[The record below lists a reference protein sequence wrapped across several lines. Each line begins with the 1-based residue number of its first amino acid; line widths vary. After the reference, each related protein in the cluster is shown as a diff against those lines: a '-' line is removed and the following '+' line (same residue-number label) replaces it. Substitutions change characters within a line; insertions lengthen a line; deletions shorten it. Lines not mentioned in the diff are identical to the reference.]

1 MTKER
6 WSSAKVLRER
16 GLAPKKSFGQNFL
29 QDAAIADRIA
39 ELATTPVGGTV
50 VEIGAGAG
58 ALTAPLAARAHR
70 VVAIER
76 DRDLVPVLAELF
88 HDSPNVEVLEA
99 DAAQVDWARHF
110 AEGPRPHVLAGNL
123 PYQITGRLLELA
135 VHASRALDR
144 AVFMVQRE
152 VADRLVARPGED
164 DYGAL
169 SVFTQ
174 AAFHVERA
182 LKVPPGAFFPA
193 PSVDSAVVTLTPL
206 APPRAEETEAFRELV
221 RRAFAQRRK
230 TLRNAWKGVFGWR
243 LEELDEAA
251 AAARV
256 DLTVRGETLAVED
269 FARMAT
275 LDRAGLPRSST

>member
-1 MTKER
+1 MKER

-29 QDAAIADRIA
+29 QDAATADRIA

-50 VEIGAGAG
+50 VEVGAGAG
-58 ALTAPLAARAHR
+58 ALTAPLADRAAR
-70 VVAIER
+70 VFAIER
-76 DRDLVPVLAELF
+76 DRDLVPVLTELF
-88 HDSPNVEVLEA
+88 HDAPHVTVVEA
-99 DAAQVDWARHF
+99 DAAQVDWQGLLAS
-110 AEGPRPHVLAGNL
+110 GPRPHVLAGNL

-135 VHASRALDR
+135 VHAASALDR

-152 VADRLVARPGED
+152 VADRLVARPGEE

-193 PSVDSAVVTLTPL
+193 PNVDSAVVTLTPL
-206 APPRAEETEAFRELV
+206 ATPRAKETDAFRELV

-230 TLRNAWKGVFGWR
+230 TLRNAWRGVFGWPI
-243 LEELDEAA
+243 EELERAA
-251 AAARV
+251 ANARV
-256 DLTVRGETLAVED
+256 DLSVRGETLSVED
-269 FARMAT
+269 FARVAT
-275 LDRAGLPRSST
+275 RELARRPGAAP